1 MPLSDGA
8 AAGGAL
14 VGIDDAVLLAG
25 WATVVW
31 ELVGT
36 VPLAGWATGV
46 WVLLQPGRIKRMAMP
61 ESKKRRDIGCPR
73 KRENRAHFRFTRC
86 RPVPKLSGQLWSAE
100 PLTEGRYPPKP
111 TEPRLGNLVG
121 CLGSCGPRRR
131 TDQAAPGG
139 FVGFVGDS
147 RASPCGA
154 QRGGETKPNR
164 SRCSAHH

>member
-25 WATVVW
+25 WAAVVWVPVGAVPLAGWATVVW
-31 ELVGT
+31 ELVGA

-73 KRENRAHFRFTRC
+73 KRENRAPLRFTRC
-86 RPVPKLSGQLWSAE
+86 RPVPKLSGQL
-100 PLTEGRYPPKP
+100 
-111 TEPRLGNLVG
+111 
-121 CLGSCGPRRR
+121 
-131 TDQAAPGG
+131 
-139 FVGFVGDS
+139 
-147 RASPCGA
+147 
-154 QRGGETKPNR
+154 
-164 SRCSAHH
+164 